1 MGQGGKK
8 GLLPA
13 VFFAA
18 VVFRRWIFSVDVTHP
33 RWVYAESAGSL
44 PASALSQNSMEKE
57 GECNNENGGK
67 NIGKYHKA
75 ASACGKRVREQGAEA
90 RTLELYSA
98 VLWNPLST

>member
-1 MGQGGKK
+1 
-8 GLLPA
+8 
-13 VFFAA
+13 
-18 VVFRRWIFSVDVTHP
+18 
-33 RWVYAESAGSL
+33 
-44 PASALSQNSMEKE
+44 MEKE